1 MADIDIEYTW
11 PERFTM
17 TGRPPDSKQEWG
29 WEVVLGVMINGKPFY
44 SDPLTPEQA
53 EAKGFPLSRIV
64 KGINDAAL
72 KQADASASAKKEA
85 ETKVAQAIADRDE
98 AVAARLGAAEAAHSA
113 FETAKATAENEREAA
128 TEAWMKIR
136 PVEAEKPQAA
146 AVEQAKK

>member
-17 TGRPPDSKQEWG
+17 TGRPPGSSQEWG

-64 KGINDAAL
+64 EGINDAAL
-72 KQADASASAKKEA
+72 KQADASAAAKRMA
-85 ETKVAQAIADRDE
+85 EDKVAAAESARDQAIAAR
-98 AVAARLGAAEAAHSA
+98 VAAAEQANAVVNSVKEAAD
-113 FETAKATAENEREAA
+113 REHQAA
-128 TEAWMKIR
+128 TQALAT
-136 PVEAEKPQAA
+136 VEAEKAQAA
-146 AVEQAKK
+146 SPEAAEK